1 MNKQDL
7 VNRVA
12 DGVGLSKRD
21 TKIVVNSVIE
31 GVIEGLLDDGRV
43 TLVGFGTFSVGERQ
57 ARMARNPR
65 TGEPIEVPAK
75 TVAKFKPSQ
84 QLKQAINEV

>member
-7 VNRVA
+7 VDRVA
-12 DGVGLSKRD
+12 ESVGLSKRD

-31 GVIEGLLDDGRV
+31 NIVDGLVEDGRV
-43 TLVGFGTFSVGERQ
+43 TLVGFGTFSIGERK

-65 TGEPIEVPAK
+65 TGDSIEVPAK

-84 QLKQAINEV
+84 QLKSIINE